1 MARFDVYPTPL
12 THEKSHTPYWL
23 DVQTDFLHDLATRV
37 IIPLRRLD
45 QAESVKARLNPEF
58 TVQRARVY
66 ADTANLGVFPASLLR
81 APVASLK
88 EHRFDIEG
96 ALDFL
101 FTGL

>member
-12 THEKSHTPYWL
+12 SDEKSHTPYWL
-23 DVQTDFLHDLATRV
+23 DVQADFLRDLATRV
-37 IIPLRRLD
+37 IVPLRRLD
-45 QAESVKARLNPEF
+45 RAEAIKARLNPEF
-58 TVQRARVY
+58 TVARTRVY
-66 ADTANLGVFPASLLR
+66 ADIANLGVFPASLLR